1 MNIDITSKPVQITP
15 TIRTQVEKSFEKL
28 MKFDVPL
35 INPHIIIDKAGDDL
49 YIEAK
54 LSIPGHEL
62 FAKAQHE
69 DFYSAINKLTDKLKQ
84 QIIKHQGKRNASRT
98 SAA

>member
-1 MNIDITSKPVQITP
+1 MNIDITSKPMQITP
-15 TIRTQVEKSFEKL
+15 SIRSQVEKSFEKL
-28 MKFDVPL
+28 TKFDIPL
-35 INPHIIIDKAGDDL
+35 INPHIIIDKAGADL

-69 DFYSAINKLTDKLKQ
+69 DFYKAINKLTDKLKQ
-84 QIIKHQGKRNASRT
+84 QLIKQQGKRQSSRN

>member
-1 MNIDITSKPVQITP
+1 MNIDITSKPMQITP
-15 TIRTQVEKSFEKL
+15 TIRSQVEKSFEKL
-28 MKFDVPL
+28 ARFDIPL
-35 INPHIIIDKAGDDL
+35 INPHIIIDKAGSDL

-54 LSIPGHEL
+54 VSIPGHEL

-69 DFYSAINKLTDKLKQ
+69 DFYTAINKLTDKLKQ
-84 QIIKHQGKRNASRT
+84 QIIKQQGKRQSTRT

>member
-1 MNIDITSKPVQITP
+1 MNIDITSKPVQVTDS
-15 TIRTQVEKSFEKL
+15 IRSQVEKSFEKL
-28 MKFDVPL
+28 EKFDTPL
-35 INPHIIIDKAGDDL
+35 INPHIIIDKAGSDL

-69 DFYSAINKLTDKLKQ
+69 DFYTAINKLTDKLKQ
-84 QIIKHQGKRNASRT
+84 QLIKHQGKRQSQRT
-98 SAA
+98 SIA